1 MQQII
6 IKPNQSLRD
15 VAIANYGTLEAMG
28 EIVAINEAVLKNDA
42 KALVAI
48 GVDYL
53 NDSSFYLDV
62 ALEPGLV
69 LEINEKSKLIDKNT
83 IRELKTE
90 QTKYENG

>member
-1 MQQII
+1 MQQIT

-15 VAIANYGTLEAMG
+15 IAIANYGTLEAMG

-62 ALEPGLV
+62 ALEPGLII
-69 LEINEKSKLIDKNT
+69 EINEKSKLIDKNT

>member
-1 MQQII
+1 MQQIT

-15 VAIANYGTLEAMG
+15 IAIANYGTLEAMG

-42 KALVAI
+42 RALVAI

-62 ALEPGLV
+62 AIEPGLV